1 MLTKLFQRKTTK
13 SRRGVL
19 SLDTAFG
26 VAIII
31 FLTTYVQAKSA
42 PLAAKSDESLLIDG
56 ITHIIEG
63 ASNYKSGATDGY
75 ASMTMTALSD
85 GGYVP
90 AGFSTA
96 TGNPVG
102 GAYAIGSASATAFS
116 VTASGVSADVCA
128 RVAAKMGRFAIAS
141 CDDST
146 GTVSVIVG
154 NPT

>member
-1 MLTKLFQRKTTK
+1 MLTRLFQRKTTK

-63 ASNYKSGATDGY
+63 ASNYKSGASDGY
-75 ASMTMTALSD
+75 ATMTMTSLSN

-90 AGFSTA
+90 SGFSTA
-96 TGNPVG
+96 TGNAVG
-102 GAYAIGSASATAFS
+102 GAYAIANATSTSFD
-116 VTASGVSADVCA
+116 VTATGVSVEVCA
-128 RVAAKMGRFAIAS
+128 RVAAKMGRFATAS

-146 GTVSVIVG
+146 GTISVSVG
-154 NPT
+154 S